1 MNQTPDT
8 ALSGAQQPHGYNITL
23 GPSPAF
29 LRTKVSLLTCWPSL
43 FCLSDSLQWLGW
55 SACVCSSGSKIDNNN
70 IRMIFIDL
78 LCLVIVRIRA
88 EHMFQNELILCD
100 ISSNDSFI
108 THLHHGGWNNF
119 YDTFLL
125 GEFSVDKYFLHKT
138 VFF

>member
-1 MNQTPDT
+1 
-8 ALSGAQQPHGYNITL
+8 
-23 GPSPAF
+23 
-29 LRTKVSLLTCWPSL
+29 
-43 FCLSDSLQWLGW
+43 
-55 SACVCSSGSKIDNNN
+55 
-70 IRMIFIDL
+70 MIFIDL